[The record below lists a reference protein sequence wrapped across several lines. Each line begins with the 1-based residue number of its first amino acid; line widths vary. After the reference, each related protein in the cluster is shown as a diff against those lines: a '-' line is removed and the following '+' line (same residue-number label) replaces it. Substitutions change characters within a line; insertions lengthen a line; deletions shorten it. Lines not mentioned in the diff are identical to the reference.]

1 MIEDDDA
8 IRLSPTEL
16 CSQLNI
22 SRERLEELIGDGLP
36 YTNGPKSRRTKF
48 HWDHSFFVDDRVA
61 EWLIEHGMLAKPR
74 LVTKLSEVATHFQ
87 VAERTLHY
95 WRTSGAPLSSEV
107 GYYDLDAIEH
117 WYAAHKANAA
127 QTTEGSRADHETE
140 LARIKAERAQ
150 LELDEKRFRLL
161 PSELVARVTS
171 RAIAEAK
178 ALLEQLP
185 EWFVTEFD
193 PKTPSAELARKR
205 DRAREKI
212 DLVLAALVGV
222 NEELAGELERTAAS
236 KKRRAT

>member
-48 HWDHSFFVDDRVA
+48 HFDHSSFIDDRVA

-74 LVTKLSEVATHFQ
+74 LVSRLADVATHFGIS
-87 VAERTLHY
+87 ERALGY
-95 WRTSGAPLSSEV
+95 WRTKGAPLSSEV

-117 WYAAHKANAA
+117 WVAANINVRES
-127 QTTEGSRADHETE
+127 TDGTRADHETE
-140 LARIKAERAQ
+140 LARIRAERAQ

>member
-8 IRLSPTEL
+8 IRLSPAEL
-16 CSQLNI
+16 CQQLAI
-22 SRERLEELIGDGLP
+22 TRERLEELIGDGLP
-36 YTNGPKSRRTKF
+36 YTNGLKSRRTRF
-48 HWDHSFFVDDRVA
+48 HWDHSAFVDDRVA

-74 LVTKLSEVATHFQ
+74 LVTRLADVATHFG
-87 VAERTLHY
+87 VSERALGY
-95 WRTSGAPLSSEV
+95 WRTKGAPLASDV

-117 WYAAHKANAA
+117 WVAANIHVPAG
-127 QTTEGSRADHETE
+127 TDGTRADHETE

-150 LELDEKRFRLL
+150 LELDEKRFHLL
-161 PSELVARVTS
+161 PAELVTRVTT
-171 RAIAEAK
+171 RAITEAK

-205 DRAREKI
+205 DRARERV
-212 DLVLAALVGV
+212 DGVLAALVGMH
-222 NEELAGELERTAAS
+222 EELAAELERAVTN